1 MELKDKLNDEEVMKI
16 AKKIREDSEK
26 NITEDMIKNNYI
38 EIPFKDKK
46 YRVRLLNPKEK
57 RELASFK
64 SRRFTELLGDK
75 NILLEKDLIAL
86 YKERG
91 MDITKEFDDK
101 TTKLNAQEHEL
112 RLKNGEAVAKD
123 SGETAMK
130 TYEEQ
135 IEEIELEKAILQA
148 RRSILLEVSLEN
160 QLTNS
165 VAEYITYL
173 SLEVWEDTDW
183 KRLFNSFEEFEN
195 YKEPALLNDAG
206 LLTMQLQQI

>member
-1 MELKDKLNDEEVMKI
+1 MELKDKINDEEVMKI

-26 NITEDMIKNNYI
+26 NITEDMIKNNFI

-101 TTKLNAQEHEL
+101 ITELEAQELSL
-112 RLKNGEAVAKD
+112 RLKTGEAVAKD
-123 SGETAMK
+123 SGETTMK
-130 TYEEQ
+130 TYEEK
-135 IEEIELEKAILQA
+135 IIDIELQKEILKI
-148 RRSILLEVSLEN
+148 RRVTLLEMSLEN
-160 QLTNS
+160 QLTNGL
-165 VAEYITYL
+165 AEFITYL
-173 SLEVWEDTDW
+173 SLEIFEDKEW

-206 LLTMQLQQI
+206 LLTLQLQQI